1 MTGTAAREFAS
12 DLKALYKAAG
22 SPTLQTLVRQAAA
35 QVPPI
40 KLAVSGVSDWING
53 KTVPRGS
60 AGLRFLVRYLQGA
73 AHDHSRRPDAWWEAR
88 RRQAWAE
95 KHANRGG
102 RPSAVRAVRVPL
114 DAPPALPARRSGYWR
129 LIEQLAPPVLDDR
142 SAELATMGEG
152 TESYLWWQA
161 PAWAGKSAL
170 MAWFAL
176 RPPPGT
182 RVAAFFVTSQV
193 AGHDDQRGFLEIMIE
208 QLAVLAGGASVRSSE
223 AGQLPTFLDLL
234 DLAAHSCRTRDE
246 RLTLI
251 VDGLDEDRGAA
262 GGADAHSIAAL
273 LPKHPPAGVR
283 IIVAGRPHPPVPPD
297 VPADHPLRTPG
308 VVRQLEASP
317 LAGVVRTGA
326 ERELARLLGGTQL
339 DRDIVGLI
347 TVARGG
353 LTMADVAA
361 LTGESA
367 WTVGQRLRAV
377 SGRTFLPRPSRWRPE
392 DAPPTY
398 VIGHEALQADALAA
412 LSPRAADGFRQ
423 RLRGWAEAFATAGW
437 TEDTPEYLAT
447 GYFALLRDIGD
458 TPRQVSLAVDP
469 GRREWL
475 AELTGS
481 DSHALAEIH
490 DLLDA
495 IAESSDPDL
504 LAMLRLAEYRDR
516 LAAGAANT
524 PSRLPSLYAALGLT
538 ARGTSL
544 ARSLGTPSARVFAL
558 IDVASAVSEQRPDLF
573 QFLIAEAVDMAA
585 LVPRIAEYLIA
596 AAAGAARPV
605 DPALA
610 DRLAARLKDPSA
622 IAQIRSDEVKALVA
636 AGDFDGAMALAD
648 RIGSVELA
656 AHASTVIASA
666 LAAAGR
672 AAEALELVP
681 RIEHSWYP
689 DGSLTRLGVAL
700 IDGGHPGEARTVAE
714 RMRQSIPKR
723 HIVEDDGGVL
733 AWAGA
738 AQLLGMLGHR
748 EQVETML
755 RDPPPGNRSAA
766 GAHHAP
772 RILAA
777 MGDYARALEAA
788 QGIRSGEYRDDA
800 LADLCTV
807 AGRVRHYADA
817 ESYAGLISAVG
828 RRATVLTNLGHLVLK
843 DGHLDDALRIARL
856 AEAAARTVPSD
867 HTRHVLTIAE
877 ALADNGHYRETELL
891 LSRVRPERRRWPTAW
906 IARSMATSGEVERA
920 LRVLEALPGDD
931 DVYADVVRLVAS
943 ESWVS
948 AVPIADRITGA
959 AQRRRARTSILIARA
974 AAGQTAFSEQLIDEV
989 RGDDDQDERTLVAVV
1004 TAAATAGQFTRA
1016 LAMAEG
1022 IGDKHLRI
1030 EAVGSVAAVL
1040 VAEGRLDEAA
1050 AVLRT
1055 PPRDNYLSTLA
1066 NVWADLVTELANA
1079 GDLVRAAELAQ
1090 SITNHDYRSRA
1101 TASICAAVA
1110 DGGDLE
1116 GAQAMAAGI
1125 DHLYQQGR
1133 ALAAVV
1139 RAAAQRGRLEW
1150 AEELAQALPHPE
1162 HQADAFE
1169 SVVVAAVATDWKR
1182 AEAIA
1187 LRIKDPAQAAKA
1199 FQACAARVDPP
1210 LAHRFIGRIV
1220 RFHNWHSAIAITAR
1234 KAPSALFALADEG
1247 LSVAGR

>member
-1 MTGTAAREFAS
+1 MTGSAAEEFAT
-12 DLKALYKAAG
+12 DLKALYEAAG

-35 QVPPI
+35 QVPPV
-40 KLAVSGVSDWING
+40 KLTVSGISDWING
-53 KTVPRGS
+53 KTVPRGG

-73 AHDHSRRPDAWWEAR
+73 APDHSRRPGEWWEAR

-95 KHANRGG
+95 KHTNRGG
-102 RPSAVRAVRVPL
+102 RPSAVRAVRAVP
-114 DAPPALPARRSGYWR
+114 PRRSGYWR
-129 LIEQLAPPVLDDR
+129 LIEQLAPSVLDDR
-142 SAELATMGEG
+142 SAELAIMGEG
-152 TESYLWWQA
+152 TEPYLWWQA

-176 RPPPGT
+176 RPPPGI

-193 AGHDDQRGFLEIMIE
+193 AGHDDQRGFLEIMID
-208 QLAVLAGGASVRSSE
+208 QLAVLAGGGNSVRPSE

-234 DLAAHSCRTRDE
+234 DLAAHSCRTRGE

-297 VPADHPLRTPG
+297 VPADHPLRTSG
-308 VVRQLEASP
+308 AVRQLAASP

-326 ERELARLLGGTQL
+326 ERELARLLGGTRL

-353 LTMADVAA
+353 LTLADVAA
-361 LTGESA
+361 LTAESA

-412 LSPRAADGFRQ
+412 LSPRAMDGFRQ
-423 RLRGWAEAFATAGW
+423 RLRGWAEAFAARGW
-437 TEDTPEYLAT
+437 PEDTPEYLAT
-447 GYFALLRDIGD
+447 GYFALLRDAGD
-458 TPRQVSLAVDP
+458 TARQVSLAVDP
-469 GRREWL
+469 GRGDWL

-495 IAESSDPDL
+495 LAESSDPDL
-504 LAMLRLAEYRDR
+504 LAMLRLARYRDR
-516 LAAGAANT
+516 LTEGTANT
-524 PSRLPSLYAALGLT
+524 PSRLPGLYAALGIT

-544 ARSLGTPSARVFAL
+544 ARSLETPSARVFAL
-558 IDVASAVSEQRPDLF
+558 IDVASAVSGQRPDVF
-573 QFLIAEAVDMAA
+573 RSLIAEAVDMAA
-585 LVPRIAEYLIA
+585 LEPRSADFLLA
-596 AAAGAARPV
+596 AVVQAVLPV

-610 DRLAARLKDPSA
+610 GRLAEGLKDPSA
-622 IAQIRSDEVKALVA
+622 TASLRSGEVKVLVA
-636 AGDFDGAMALAD
+636 AGDLDGAMALAG
-648 RIGSVELA
+648 RIGSVELGA
-656 AHASTVIASA
+656 AASADIASA

-689 DGSLTRLGVAL
+689 DGSLTRLGMAL
-700 IDGGHPGEARTVAE
+700 IDGGHPGEARTIAE
-714 RMRQSIPKR
+714 RMRRSIPRR

-755 RDPPPGNRSAA
+755 RDPPPGNRSAD
-766 GAHHAP
+766 GAQHAP

-777 MGDYARALEAA
+777 LGDYDRALEAA
-788 QGIRSGEYRDDA
+788 QRIMTGEYRDNA
-800 LADLCTV
+800 LADLCTS

-817 ESYAGLISAVG
+817 ERYAGLIGAVG
-828 RRATVLTNLGHLVLK
+828 KRATVLTDLGHVLLK
-843 DGHLDDALRIARL
+843 DGHPDDALRIARL
-856 AEAAARTVPSD
+856 AEATARTVPSD
-867 HTRHVLTIAE
+867 HTRHVLTMAE
-877 ALADNGHYRETELL
+877 ALAGNGHHREAELL
-891 LSRVRPERRRWPTAW
+891 LSRVRPERRRWQTGW
-906 IARSMATSGEVERA
+906 IARTMAVSGEVQRA
-920 LRVLEALPGDD
+920 LRVLAALPGDD
-931 DVYADVVRLVAS
+931 AVYADVVRLIAS
-943 ESWVS
+943 KNDWAP

-959 AQRRRARTSILIARA
+959 AERRRARTSILIAQA
-974 AAGQTAFSEQLIDEV
+974 AAGQIAFSEQLIDEV
-989 RGDDDQDERTLVAVV
+989 RGDGDERTLVAVV

-1016 LAMAEG
+1016 LAIAEG
-1022 IGDKHLRI
+1022 IEETAQRI
-1030 EAVGSVAAVL
+1030 EAIGSVAAVL
-1040 VAEGRLDEAA
+1040 VARGRLDEAA
-1050 AVLRT
+1050 DVLAT

-1066 NVWADLVTELANA
+1066 DVRADLVTAIANA
-1079 GDLVRAAELAQ
+1079 GDLVRAEELAR

-1125 DHLYQQGR
+1125 DHPYQRGR
-1133 ALAAVV
+1133 AFAAVV

-1169 SVVVAAVATDWKR
+1169 SVVIAAVATDWKR

-1187 LRIKDPAQAAKA
+1187 LRIKDPSQAAKA
-1199 FQACAARVDPP
+1199 FGACAARVDPP
-1210 LAHRFIGRIV
+1210 LTHRFIGRMV
-1220 RFHNWHSAIAITAR
+1220 RFHNWHSAIDITAR
-1234 KAPSALFALADEG
+1234 KAPSTLMALADDVG
-1247 LSVAGR
+1247 LNGAGR